1 MICLKAAQQ
10 PLWCKGVL
18 LIPVSAWS
26 CRMTITTSF
35 GFLTVRF
42 LALLFIHVSD
52 PPISFVC
59 RYRLYKIKNIMFLW
73 VFLMLRRI
81 FKNAIKFEKYIW
93 YHCLP
98 YWIKTMGK
106 VQKINLIFL
115 NISSSG
121 VYILRS
127 CCCDCACTLSVY
139 EKISIKQMKAKN
151 YLVRIY
157 VDHCLVLERYTV

>member
-1 MICLKAAQQ
+1 MQRSI
-10 PLWCKGVL
+10 VD
-18 LIPVSAWS
+18 
-26 CRMTITTSF
+26 TSF
-35 GFLTVRF
+35 CMVMSNWKLLQLLSDFWPFDFWLSFLYMFQTHPYPLFVAIVFIKLKISCFYGF
-42 LALLFIHVSD
+42 
-52 PPISFVC
+52 
-59 RYRLYKIKNIMFLW
+59 
-73 VFLMLRRI
+73 FLMLRRI

-106 VQKINLIFL
+106 VQKINLFFL

-157 VDHCLVLERYTV
+157 VDHCLVLEKYTV